1 MKLTIDNRCYLQKF
15 DLIFILQESVIIPP
29 SFKKECEKWSSNLK
43 VRNTRDNF
51 TFVGPFV
58 DPVSIQWIEDLGYII
73 DYDNYAS
80 SPIKALNKRIRS
92 QTREARLY
100 EESVR
105 TMRRELVSNRIEEHL
120 RATKRQAKKAQQKLA
135 ALEILRDHLEHKIE
149 FEFPEGY
156 IPPTPPEPKRSRL
169 FNRILG
175 HYRIP

>member
-58 DPVSIQWIEDLGYII
+58 DPVSIQWIDDLGYII
-73 DYDNYAS
+73 DYNEYAKL
-80 SPIKALNKRIRS
+80 PVREITRRIRI
-92 QTREARLY
+92 QNKEARLY
-100 EESVR
+100 DDTIHS
-105 TMRRELVSNRIEEHL
+105 MRRGFMGDSVEEHY
-120 RATKRQAKKAQQKLA
+120 RATKRQAHKVQQELA
-135 ALEILRDHLEHKIE
+135 ALQFMRDHMEHKIE
-149 FEFPEGY
+149 FDFPEGY
-156 IPPTPPEPKRSRL
+156 EPPTPPVPRSTRL
-169 FNRILG
+169 FERFLG